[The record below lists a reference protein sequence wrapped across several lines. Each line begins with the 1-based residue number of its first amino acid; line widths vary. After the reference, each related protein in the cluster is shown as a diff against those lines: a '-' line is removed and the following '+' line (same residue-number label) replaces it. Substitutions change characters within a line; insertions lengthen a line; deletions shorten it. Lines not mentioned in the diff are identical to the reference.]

1 MNPALYVSEICDTE
15 DINGLLLGKCDIGR
29 WLLGNQLVHME
40 TDDIIRILGVNLG
53 GVGMIIFFFR

>member
-15 DINGLLLGKCDIGR
+15 DINGLLLGKYDIGR

-40 TDDIIRILGVNLG
+40 TDDIIRILGANLG
-53 GVGMIIFFFR
+53 G